1 MTDPNDLEHV
11 FRDPPFF
18 ESEQLDLIGGLL
30 HELYCEFDGIDN
42 KLTTFIVRLCAETL
56 VVQRGPF
63 VFNDQFVELK
73 NITEHFLNNSN
84 SELKPEH
91 QKVLQTVAL
100 FFEDIAL
107 ERVVD
112 RGVKASDQFRSAYVH
127 QLVREM
133 ADEIKCPSCE
143 KQFPKIRAI
152 EITAG
157 LIRCPK
163 CNQLIH

>member
-30 HELYCEFDGIDN
+30 HELYCEFDGIDR
-42 KLTTFIVRLCAETL
+42 KLTTFIVRVCAETL

-63 VFNDQFVELK
+63 VFNDQFIELK
-73 NITEHFLNNSN
+73 KITEHFINDHQNVMPHECKEVL
-84 SELKPEH
+84 
-91 QKVLQTVAL
+91 QKVVL

-107 ERVVD
+107 EREVD

-133 ADEIKCPSCE
+133 ADEIKCPSCK

-152 EITAG
+152 EITDNCF
-157 LIRCPK
+157 RCPK